1 VGWLSPLSLLWLG
14 LLAPLVALYVLK
26 RRRQVREVGST
37 LLWSLAARDLR
48 AERPW
53 RRLVPQLSLLL
64 QALAIIAGAVALA
77 RPVGAGG
84 VAAGARIAVVLD
96 TSASMAA
103 RSGATTRLAEAL
115 DAARALVRSLPP
127 GGALMLV
134 EAGAEAAV
142 LVPPTHDARA
152 LERVL
157 AAVRPR
163 GSRADL
169 GEAVALAAE
178 RLRGFDGARIV
189 VLTDAAGQGEFV
201 LDGGRVP
208 VEVRRVGAGG
218 DADNTGIVAVDVRPR
233 PTLDAPD
240 RAEIFVRLAR
250 FAERPAD
257 LHVSARVEGGGVVAS
272 RRITIAKEGVESV
285 VMTADLPP
293 DAAGRGA
300 LVHVSLSRPGADPD
314 AGAADALALDDHAV
328 APGPGARRLPVFLVG
343 APSPPVERAFRA
355 DPDVELFATSLET
368 LAQMDGEAPLDGL
381 VVYTGATPPA
391 APPGDSLVIA
401 PTGAS
406 VFGVPLGPEVARPE
420 IVRWEEG
427 DPRLRFVA
435 LGEVRLEAARTVRGG
450 LPALVAADVGA
461 VAAVQERPSGETTI
475 LAFDPARSDWPARSS
490 FVVFLR
496 NLVERARAR
505 RAAGGIA
512 PGRCGEPLRVPA
524 PEGVTV
530 EVESPDGET
539 LRAVSRGGVAL
550 VAVPAVPGVFRVRSG
565 ERRSFALRSLVETG
579 ESDVRARVRFVA
591 TSGGNAVT
599 RVDAARATTHEAWPF
614 AVGALLVLLV
624 LEALW
629 ATRRGAS

>member
-1 VGWLSPLSLLWLG
+1 MGWLSPLSLFWLG

-37 LLWSLAARDLR
+37 LLWALAARDLR

-64 QALAIIAGAVALA
+64 QALAIVAGAVALA

-84 VAAGARIAVVLD
+84 VASGARVAVVLD

-115 DAARALVRSLPP
+115 DAARALARSLPP

-134 EAGAEAAV
+134 EAGVDAAV
-142 LVPPTHDARA
+142 LVPLTHDGRT
-152 LERVL
+152 LERAL
-157 AAVRPR
+157 AAVRAR
-163 GSRADL
+163 GTHANL

-178 RLRGFDGARIV
+178 RLRGLDGARIV
-189 VLTDAAGQGEFV
+189 VLTDAAGEGESV

-208 VEVRRVGAGG
+208 VEVRRVGVGG
-218 DADNTGIVAVDVRPR
+218 ASDNTGIVAVDVRPR
-233 PTLDAPD
+233 PTPGAPD

-257 LHVSARVEGGGVVAS
+257 LHVTARVEGGGVVAS
-272 RRITIAKEGVESV
+272 RRVTISKEGVDSV
-285 VMTADLPP
+285 VMTADLAP
-293 DAAGRGA
+293 DAEGRGA
-300 LVHVSLSRPGADPD
+300 LVRVSLSRPGGDPD
-314 AGAADALALDDHAV
+314 AGAGDALPLDDHAV

-343 APSPPVERAFRA
+343 PTPAPVERAFRA
-355 DPDVELFATSLET
+355 DGDVELFATSLEV
-368 LAQMDGEAPLDGL
+368 LAQAGVQTPLDGL

-391 APPGDSLVIA
+391 APPGDSLVLA
-401 PTGAS
+401 PTGDA
-406 VFGVPLGPEVARPE
+406 VFGVPLGPEVARPR

-435 LGEVRLEAARTVRGG
+435 LGDVRLDAARTVRGG

-475 LAFDPARSDWPARSS
+475 VAFDPARSDWPARAS

-496 NLVERARAR
+496 NVVERARTR
-505 RAAGGIA
+505 RAAGGVA
-512 PGRCGEPLRVPA
+512 PDRCGAPLRIPA
-524 PEGVTV
+524 PEGAVV
-530 EVESPDGET
+530 EVESPSGEI
-539 LRAVSRGGVAL
+539 LRAVARGGVAL
-550 VAVPAVPGVFRVRSG
+550 VAVPTEAGVFRVRRG
-565 ERRSFALRSLVETG
+565 ARPGFALRSLVDAG
-579 ESDVRARVRFVA
+579 ENEVRPRARFVA

-599 RVDAARATTHEAWPF
+599 RVEAAGATTHEAWPF
-614 AVGALLVLLV
+614 AVGALLLLV
-624 LEALW
+624 VFEALW

>member
-1 VGWLSPLSLLWLG
+1 MRWLSPLSLLWLG
-14 LLAPLVALYVLK
+14 LLVPLVALYVLK

-37 LLWSLAARDLR
+37 LLWALAARDLR

-64 QALAIIAGAVALA
+64 QALAIVAGAVALA
-77 RPVGAGG
+77 RPVGAGEG
-84 VAAGARIAVVLD
+84 ASGARLAVVLD

-103 RSGATTRLAEAL
+103 RSGATTRLAEAV
-115 DAARALVRSLPP
+115 DAARALVRNLPP

-134 EAGAEAAV
+134 EAGAEATV
-142 LVPPTHDARA
+142 LVPSTHDART
-152 LERVL
+152 LERAL
-157 AAVRPR
+157 AGVQPR

-178 RLRGFDGARIV
+178 RLRGIDGARIV
-189 VLTDAAGQGEFV
+189 VFTDGAGQGEIV

-208 VEVRRVGAGG
+208 VEVRRVGTG
-218 DADNTGIVAVDVRPR
+218 DADNTGLVAVDVRPR
-233 PTLDAPD
+233 PAPDAPD
-240 RAEIFVRLAR
+240 RAEIFVRLVR

-257 LHVSARVEGGGVVAS
+257 LYVTARVEGGGVVAS
-272 RRITIAKEGVESV
+272 RRLTIAKEGVESV

-343 APSPPVERAFRA
+343 TPPGPVERALRA
-355 DPDVELFATSLET
+355 DPDVELFATSLEA
-368 LAQMDGEAPLDGL
+368 LAQMNGEAPLDGL
-381 VVYTGATPPA
+381 LVYTGATPPD

-401 PTGAS
+401 PTGVS
-406 VFGVPLGPEVARPE
+406 VFGVPLGPEVARPQL
-420 IVRWEEG
+420 VRWEEG

-435 LGEVRLEAARTVRGG
+435 LGEVRLDAARTIRGG

-475 LAFDPARSDWPARSS
+475 LAFDPARSDWPARAS

-496 NLVERARAR
+496 NVVERARAR

-512 PGRCGEPLRVPA
+512 PGPCGTPLRIPA
-524 PEGVTV
+524 REGATV
-530 EVESPDGET
+530 EVEIPDGET
-539 LRAVSRGGVAL
+539 LRATARGGVAL
-550 VAVPAVPGVFRVRSG
+550 VAVPAAPGVFRVRSG
-565 ERRSFALRSLVETG
+565 DRHSVALRSLVEGG
-579 ESDVRARVRFVA
+579 ENDVRPRVRFVA
-591 TSGGNAVT
+591 ASGGHAVA
-599 RVDAARATTHEAWPF
+599 RVEASRATSHEAWPF
-614 AVGALLVLLV
+614 AVGALLVLLA